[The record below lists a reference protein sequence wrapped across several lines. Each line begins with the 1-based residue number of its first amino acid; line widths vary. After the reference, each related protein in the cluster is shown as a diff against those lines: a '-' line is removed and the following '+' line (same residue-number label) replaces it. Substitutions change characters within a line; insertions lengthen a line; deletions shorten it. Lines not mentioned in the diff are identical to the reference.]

1 MGGMEK
7 HHKMSTQDYLP
18 VSKKSSTLGKGGC
31 GGCGSILRV
40 EREVVLHLVRELR
53 GKGRGQGAVP
63 LVLEV
68 KSQGQL
74 EIKLDCPTL
83 MGSTQGIADM
93 HINLEK
99 TKGRT
104 CEKPEPV
111 PSIICSLPLSTHIP
125 GCVERHITHSILLQV
140 THWRFWQWLFPFS
153 SDGTLGDVNIHMNGP
168 ASPWPLNSMSFSSQR
183 PSPRPTLWP

>member
-1 MGGMEK
+1 M
-7 HHKMSTQDYLP
+7 
-18 VSKKSSTLGKGGC
+18 
-31 GGCGSILRV
+31 
-40 EREVVLHLVRELR
+40 VLHLVRELR
-53 GKGRGQGAVP
+53 GKGRGQGAIP

-83 MGSTQGIADM
+83 MGSTQGIADV

-111 PSIICSLPLSTHIP
+111 PSIICSPPLSTHIP
-125 GCVERHITHSILLQV
+125 GCVERYITHGILLQV
-140 THWRFWQWLFPFS
+140 THWRFWQWLFPFNN
-153 SDGTLGDVNIHMNGP
+153 DGTLGDVNIHMNGP
-168 ASPWPLNSMSFSSQR
+168 ASPWPLFFFFCPGLSI
-183 PSPRPTLWP
+183 P